1 MVRSIN
7 KTYLLKLSSYAKE
20 KAHGLGT
27 TILIVFSLLLLIIG
41 KVNETSLSIFKTY
54 FLDISSSVLKV
65 VGSPVN
71 SLSEGFYKI
80 NNLVFLYSENEEL
93 KNENILLYEW
103 KNKAIELMAEN
114 EELKKLSNLVKK
126 KKIKT
131 ILLPK

>member
-126 KKIKT
+126 KIKT